1 MYAKQYREVTK
12 MTNDIIQECCNI
24 IDEHCEAD
32 YETYSVGYF
41 LSYEDNKIKF
51 ARVTSYPNGE
61 TYSDGG
67 IDKNYSIS
75 ILLEE
80 DATLR
85 DYTNIAIKLLNTEED
100 YLRYKYGEDVFAIQM
115 RRV

>member
-1 MYAKQYREVTK
+1 
-12 MTNDIIQECCNI
+12 MTDIIQECCEI
-24 IDEHCEAD
+24 IENNYEADCEA
-32 YETYSVGYF
+32 YSVGYF
-41 LSYEDNKIKF
+41 LSYEDDKIKF

-67 IDKNYSIS
+67 IDKNYSVS

-80 DATLR
+80 GATLR
-85 DYTNIAIKLLNTEED
+85 DYTNIAIQLLNTEED